1 MTTDVSAPTSAA
13 PTPGLLGA
21 RFVAGAFLV
30 SGVVHLVRPRVFDRL
45 LPRGMPRRREVIV
58 ASGVAELVCAAGL
71 LTRRRWAPRASAALL
86 LLVWP
91 GNWYVA
97 VQTQRNP
104 RASAALRTATWV
116 RVPLQ
121 VPMIRWVLRS
131 GHDPRAHGTRAV

>member
-1 MTTDVSAPTSAA
+1 MTTDVAVVAGA
-13 PTPGLLGA
+13 DQARGLLGA
-21 RFVAGAFLV
+21 RLVAGAFLV
-30 SGVVHLVRPRVFDRL
+30 SGVVHLVRPEVFDRL
-45 LPRGMPRRREVIV
+45 VPRGLPRRREAVV

-71 LTRRRWAPRASAALL
+71 LTRRRWAPRASAVLL

-91 GNWYVA
+91 GNWYFA

-104 RASAALRTATWV
+104 RASAMLRVVAWV

-131 GHDPRAHGTRAV
+131 GHDRTAQGT